1 LQAPAL
7 FRGLYS
13 LSDKVFELRHQ
24 SPPFNN
30 VLFLRLTQG
39 SSFLTKPIDKI
50 EVRIDMTKR
59 RKNLRPKKPHPDQD
73 HFLMRIKKNE
83 RLYKFYY
90 FRPVAGRHY
99 HFEYRILSKEKIN
112 GMLEMVSYNFKIEN
126 GVPQKSSITRVPEIS
141 EEQLDQIVQNVFRK
155 TNTDS
160 DEFEEV
166 DLSEFSSIDE
176 QIEYLKSR
184 DRVDTMYIT

>member
-1 LQAPAL
+1 M
-7 FRGLYS
+7 
-13 LSDKVFELRHQ
+13 K
-24 SPPFNN
+24 
-30 VLFLRLTQG
+30 
-39 SSFLTKPIDKI
+39 
-50 EVRIDMTKR
+50 KR
-59 RKNLRPKKPHPDQD
+59 RKNVRPKKSSPEQD
-73 HFLMRIKKNE
+73 HFLMRIKKGE

-90 FRPVAGRHY
+90 FRPMAGRHY

-141 EEQLDQIVQNVFRK
+141 KEQLDQIVQNVIRQ

-176 QIEYLKSR
+176 QIEFLKR
-184 DRVDTMYIT
+184 QDRVDTMYIT